1 MNRRTRFGRTLRQRT
16 EADGIRFFHQID
28 GFLSQRYMIPGNTFY
43 NRIGRDTVFQLHHH
57 ASGRIFDCPQQMA
70 DTVLIQLLDDLR
82 PKHVIPDRANRI
94 PFGPQL
100 GSMVYKIDRSASGT
114 LPRWQHIPKEFAYTD
129 NNRFTIFH

>member
-1 MNRRTRFGRTLRQRT
+1 
-16 EADGIRFFHQID
+16 
-28 GFLSQRYMIPGNTFY
+28 MIPGNTFY

-94 PFGPQL
+94 SFGPNA
-100 GSMVYKIDRSASGT
+100 VACKEKID
-114 LPRWQHIPKEFAYTD
+114 
-129 NNRFTIFH
+129 